1 MRLERHERKGDGNE
15 GCRINVGNI
24 GGGVAEMVGDRPH
37 ENRNHSEVDEGA
49 GDDRVRNP
57 RRSARRDRDIGHH
70 GVQAEAAGI
79 MERHCGRHKRLVA
92 IGQDEA
98 GQSTVEF
105 AVVMAA
111 FLAVMTALAV
121 MWRAFEGGL
130 LVEHAL
136 AVASH
141 HIQSVVP
148 VTLVDI
154 FLY

>member
-1 MRLERHERKGDGNE
+1 MHLDNER
-15 GCRINVGNI
+15 
-24 GGGVAEMVGDRPH
+24 
-37 ENRNHSEVDEGA
+37 
-49 GDDRVRNP
+49 
-57 RRSARRDRDIGHH
+57 
-70 GVQAEAAGI
+70 
-79 MERHCGRHKRLVA
+79 
-92 IGQDEA
+92 

-141 HIQSVVP
+141 HIQSVAP

>member
-1 MRLERHERKGDGNE
+1 
-15 GCRINVGNI
+15 
-24 GGGVAEMVGDRPH
+24 
-37 ENRNHSEVDEGA
+37 
-49 GDDRVRNP
+49 
-57 RRSARRDRDIGHH
+57 
-70 GVQAEAAGI
+70 

-130 LVEHAL
+130 LIEHAL

-141 HIQSVVP
+141 HIQSVAP

>member
-1 MRLERHERKGDGNE
+1 MRLKRRERKGDGNE
-15 GCRINVGNI
+15 GRRIDVGNI
-24 GGGVAEMVGDRPH
+24 GGGVAEMVGDRPY
-37 ENRNHSEVDEGA
+37 EGCNHPEVNEGA
-49 GDDRVRNP
+49 GNDRVRHFGW
-57 RRSARRDRDIGHH
+57 RARRDRDTGHH
-70 GVQAEAAGI
+70 GVQAEAAGA
-79 MERHCGRHKRLVA
+79 MECYRRRHKRLVTA
-92 IGQDEA
+92 NWDQM

-111 FLAVMTALAV
+111 FLAVTAALAV

-141 HIQSVVP
+141 HIQSVAP
-148 VTLVDI
+148 VTIVDI